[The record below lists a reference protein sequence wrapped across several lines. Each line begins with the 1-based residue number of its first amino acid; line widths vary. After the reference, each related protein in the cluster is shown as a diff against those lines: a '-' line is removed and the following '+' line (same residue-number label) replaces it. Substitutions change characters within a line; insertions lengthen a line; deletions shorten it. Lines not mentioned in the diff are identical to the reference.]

1 MAISALLGLGLS
13 LLSEVPSLW
22 KPVASIVG
30 KVVPSSVSEAAS
42 LAGEV
47 MSSMNKGEVSDE
59 AFKKMEEEFDKHS
72 EELAAASLKEME
84 SLKELEIAAYKS
96 GNKYVAETR
105 PKILRRMF
113 WLAAI
118 FTFFAPI
125 STVLGVYVG
134 MSDAVFAL
142 YLPLLKW
149 TGGFV
154 FTTFTTAFTGY
165 TVARTVDK
173 RNPEFKNGHGLLN
186 TIVKKVIG

>member
-30 KVVPSSVSEAAS
+30 KVVPTSVSEAAS
-42 LAGEV
+42 LATEV
-47 MSSMNKGEVSDE
+47 VSSMNKGEVSDE
-59 AFKKMEEEFDKHS
+59 AVKKMEEEFDKHS

-84 SLKELEIAAYKS
+84 NLKELEIAAYKS

-105 PKILRRMF
+105 PRTLRRMF
-113 WLAAI
+113 WLAAV

-125 STVLGVYVG
+125 TTVLGVYAG
-134 MSDAVFAL
+134 MSDAVTTL
-142 YLPLLKW
+142 YIPMLKW

-173 RNPEFKNGHGLLN
+173 RSPEFKNGHSLLN
-186 TIVKKVIG
+186 TIVKKVVS